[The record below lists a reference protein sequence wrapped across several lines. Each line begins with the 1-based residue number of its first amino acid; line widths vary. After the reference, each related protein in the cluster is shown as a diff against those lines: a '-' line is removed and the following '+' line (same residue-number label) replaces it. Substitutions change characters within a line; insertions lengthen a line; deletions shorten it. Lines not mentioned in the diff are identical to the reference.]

1 MIMYTIV
8 SFVLLILSL
17 SIIFMASITTSGN
30 NMKTSIITFV
40 LLVVVSLIYAFVLPP
55 FDEWTAKRYD
65 EAIKNAKIAR
75 EKYNP
80 EIACKNDWTNYCL
93 VVNTKKLNNA
103 IEDSISAFR
112 DYCTFNA
119 K

>member
-1 MIMYTIV
+1 
-8 SFVLLILSL
+8 
-17 SIIFMASITTSGN
+17 MASITTSGN
-30 NMKTSIITFV
+30 NIKTTIITFV

-80 EIACKNDWTNYCL
+80 EIACKNDMTNYCL
-93 VVNTKKLNNA
+93 VINIKKLNNA
-103 IEDSISAFR
+103 IEDSLSAFK